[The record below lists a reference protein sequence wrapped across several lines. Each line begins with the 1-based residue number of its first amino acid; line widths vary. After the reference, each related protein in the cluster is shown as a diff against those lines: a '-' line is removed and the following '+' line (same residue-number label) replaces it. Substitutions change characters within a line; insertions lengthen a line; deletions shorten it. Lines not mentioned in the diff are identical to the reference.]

1 MKQQNRILFICSV
14 LVIFLL
20 AYVAAFGVKV
30 GSFEV
35 KSLGNQINYGLDI
48 EGGVAIVFEAD
59 TTLKGKE
66 LDAAVKQS
74 IEVLSKRIDSIG
86 LTEPKITQQG
96 TNRIRIE
103 LPGVKDASAA
113 IASIGQTAQLEFVLV
128 DPSNVAMEGMSKTE
142 FISTPILTGKQ
153 VKDSNVSSDSYGK
166 PAVGL
171 EFDKDGTELFS
182 TATKTAMAY
191 DNARGGQIAIL
202 LDNKVISAP
211 YTNIQIVDG
220 KAIIVG
226 NFSYDEASILSS
238 LIRGG
243 ALPINLKEVQ
253 STVIGA
259 TLGLN
264 ALNSS
269 IFAAKIGFMLVVCF
283 MVAYYRFPGLVSAIS
298 LVLYATIVL
307 SLLVALGATLT
318 LPGIAGIVLSVGMA
332 VDANVII
339 FERVKEELKSGKSLR
354 ASIDSGF
361 HRAMTTILDSNITTL
376 IAAGVLYYFGTG
388 PIQGFAVT
396 LMIGILT
403 SMVTAIFVTRYLLK
417 WSLGFKFTTNSKFYG
432 A

>member
-1 MKQQNRILFICSV
+1 M

-20 AYVAAFGVKV
+20 AYLAAFGAKL
-30 GSFEV
+30 GSFEL
-35 KSLGNQINYGLDI
+35 KSLGEQLNYGLDI

-59 TTLKGKE
+59 TALKGKE

-74 IEVLSKRIDSIG
+74 IDVLSKRIDSIG

-113 IASIGQTAQLEFVLV
+113 IQSIGQTAQLEFVLV
-128 DPSNVAMEGMSKTE
+128 EPTTVAMEGMSKSDFT
-142 FISTPILTGKQ
+142 STPILTGKQ
-153 VKDSNVSSDSYGK
+153 VKDSKVSSDSYGK

-171 EFDKDGTELFS
+171 EFDKEGTELFS
-182 TATKTAMAY
+182 TATKQAMTF
-191 DNARGGQIAIL
+191 DNSRGGQIAIL

-226 NFSYDEASILSS
+226 NFTYDEASVLCS

-264 ALNSS
+264 ALTTSV
-269 IFAAKIGFMLVVCF
+269 FAAKIGFLLVALF
-283 MVAYYRFPGLVSAIS
+283 MIIYYKFPGLVSVIA

-307 SLLVALGATLT
+307 ALMTALHATLT

-339 FERVKEELKSGKSLR
+339 FERVKEELKEGKSLR
-354 ASIDSGF
+354 AAVDSGF
-361 HRAMTTILDSNITTL
+361 HRALTTILDSNITTL
-376 IAAGVLYYFGTG
+376 IAASVLYYFGTG
-388 PIQGFAVT
+388 TIQGFAVT

-403 SMVTAIFVTRYLLK
+403 SMFTAIVVTRHLLK
-417 WSLGFKFTTNSKFYG
+417 WSLGFKVANNTKYYG